1 MTAIVAVLII
11 ANINI
16 IEHYHLVVLKELVGL
31 LVVVHLNCQSWS
43 LRPKPVDQCE
53 FLPTFDSIWS

>member
-11 ANINI
+11 INI
-16 IEHYHLVVLKELVGL
+16 ITMDHLIVLKELVGL

-53 FLPTFDSIWS
+53 FLPTFESILS